1 MTTMLLGSPVL
12 SSMECHWP
20 TGEFANVALEK
31 AANTTVAKKDFI
43 FIG

>member
-1 MTTMLLGSPVL
+1 
-12 SSMECHWP
+12 MECHWP